1 MKNLIKSE
9 KFRSGLLSALM
20 VTGAYVVANILGA
33 DDALAQSR
41 NIGEVLNRTTD
52 SVKEAAGLVYTG
64 AYVGGTTALMMG
76 AFKLKAHAENPG
88 QTPMAHGLGRL
99 AVGAGLIALPSVG
112 QTILGT
118 TGNNTT
124 DSINADVTNVGI
136 D

>member
-1 MKNLIKSE
+1 
-9 KFRSGLLSALM
+9 
-20 VTGAYVVANILGA
+20 
-33 DDALAQSR
+33 
-41 NIGEVLNRTTD
+41 
-52 SVKEAAGLVYTG
+52 
-64 AYVGGTTALMMG
+64 
-76 AFKLKAHAENPG
+76 
-88 QTPMAHGLGRL
+88 MAHGLGRL